1 MKRILIIT
9 LSLALLISFAAC
21 GKEKDKPTTTTAAS
35 TTAEAAKVSETTS
48 ETSTKEKESTTAK
61 KAGDISFIYNGYWYM
76 NEGNKVT
83 VLKFEPS
90 GSVTVNTFRRKNI
103 ASADNAPDSVIYG
116 SFKDLKNGSISVC
129 PDNES
134 PDEVYTCTVG
144 TDGTLSMV
152 NDDPEGEST
161 LQLQNFNTLSKD
173 NARRMMLGEN

>member
-1 MKRILIIT
+1 MKRILVIV

-21 GKEKDKPTTTTAAS
+21 AKEKDKPTTTTAPS
-35 TTAEAAKVSETTS
+35 TTATTAKTTETTS

-90 GSVTVNTFRRKNI
+90 GSVTVNTYRRKNI

-116 SFKDLKNGSISVC
+116 SFKDLKNGSLSVI

-134 PDEVYTCTVG
+134 PEEAYTYTVG
-144 TDGTLSMV
+144 AGNSLQCV
-152 NDDPEGEST
+152 NDDPEGQST

>member
-35 TTAEAAKVSETTS
+35 TTAEATKVSETTS

-90 GSVTVNTFRRKNI
+90 GSVTVNTFRRKTI
-103 ASADNAPDSVIYG
+103 AAGDNAPDSVIYG
-116 SFKDLKNGSISVC
+116 SFKDLKNGSI
-129 PDNES
+129 
-134 PDEVYTCTVG
+134 TVG

>member
-1 MKRILIIT
+1 MKRILVIA

-21 GKEKDKPTTTTAAS
+21 AKEKDKPTTTTADS
-35 TTAEAAKVSETTS
+35 TTATTAKVSEKTT
-48 ETSTKEKESTTAK
+48 ESTTKSKESTTAK

-90 GSVTVNTFRRKNI
+90 GSVTVNTYRRKNI

-116 SFKDLKNGSISVC
+116 SFKDLKNGSLSVC

-134 PDEVYTCTVG
+134 PDEVYTYTVG
-144 TDGTLSMV
+144 TGNTLSQV

>member
-1 MKRILIIT
+1 
-9 LSLALLISFAAC
+9 
-21 GKEKDKPTTTTAAS
+21 
-35 TTAEAAKVSETTS
+35 
-48 ETSTKEKESTTAK
+48 
-61 KAGDISFIYNGYWYM
+61 M
-76 NEGNKVT
+76 NEGTKVT

-90 GSVTVNTFRRKNI
+90 GSVTVNTYRRKNI

-116 SFKDLKNGSISVC
+116 SFKDLKNGSLSVC

-134 PDEVYTCTVG
+134 PDEVYTYTVG
-144 TDGTLSMV
+144 AGNTLSQV